1 VIEGISEGLMGKVF
15 VEVGKKCPSDFAA
28 VKPPGRN
35 TMDNAAKFSRQRISR
50 TRMMILEVREED
62 VFIQIKKY

>member
-1 VIEGISEGLMGKVF
+1 
-15 VEVGKKCPSDFAA
+15 VEVGRIDALDFAA

-62 VFIQIKKY
+62 VFIQIKAEY